1 MISYPSTFEMPT
13 TDPLT
18 GLLSPA
24 YFRHLLREDLIR
36 QAQEAGDPLSV
47 FLMDTDSFHEL
58 NVSHGRQAG
67 DAILLGVSR
76 ILRETL
82 PESAVIV
89 RYGGDEF
96 GGALPDTRLDDAF
109 TLVEELRRRIGAMR
123 LDEWP
128 DLAITCSIG
137 LAVYPAN
144 GATDIEL
151 VREAD
156 QALYLAKATG
166 RNKVSLPL
174 ADDRMITKT
183 SYYTRTQLERLAA
196 LAKTLGRNEA
206 SLLREA
212 LDDLLKKYNDQLGAP
227 PRE

>member
-1 MISYPSTFEMPT
+1 MNTYPSTFEMPT
-13 TDPLT
+13 SDSLT

-36 QAQEAGDPLSV
+36 QAQEAGEPLSI

-58 NVSHGRQAG
+58 NVALGRQAG
-67 DAILLGVSR
+67 DAVLLEVTR

-82 PESAVIV
+82 PERAVLV

-96 GGALPDTRLDDAF
+96 GGALPETRLDDAF
-109 TLVEELRRRIGAMR
+109 TIVEDLRRRVAAMR
-123 LDEWP
+123 LEDWP
-128 DLAITCSIG
+128 EITITCSIG
-137 LAVYPAN
+137 LAGYPAS

-183 SYYTRTQLERLAA
+183 SHYTRTQLERLAL
-196 LAKTLGRNEA
+196 LAKTIGRNEA

-212 LDDLLKKYNDQLGAP
+212 LDDVFKKYNDQLGAP

>member
-1 MISYPSTFEMPT
+1 MITYPSTFELPT
-13 TDPLT
+13 SDPLT

-24 YFRHLLREDLIR
+24 YFRHLLREELIQ
-36 QAQEAGDPLSV
+36 QAQEAGDPLSL
-47 FLMDTDSFHEL
+47 FLMDTDNFEGVNL
-58 NVSHGRQAG
+58 THGRQAG
-67 DAILLGVSR
+67 DAVLLAVTR

-82 PESAVIV
+82 PEQAVIV

-109 TLVEELRRRIGAMR
+109 TLVEELRRRIAAMR
-123 LDEWP
+123 IDSWP
-128 DLAITCSIG
+128 EVTITCSIG

-174 ADDRMITKT
+174 SDDRMITKT

-212 LDDLLKKYNDQLGAP
+212 LDDVLKKYNDQLGAP